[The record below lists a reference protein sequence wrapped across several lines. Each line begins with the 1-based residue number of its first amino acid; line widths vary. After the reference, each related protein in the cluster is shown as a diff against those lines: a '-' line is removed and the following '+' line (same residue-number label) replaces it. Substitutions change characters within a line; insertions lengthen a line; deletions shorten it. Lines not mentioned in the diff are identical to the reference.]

1 MRVEVRIPVRL
12 VLGPSALRGSGLED
26 LEKQIAEQVQKTWVA
41 AQREVAEDGFTG
53 TPRAQVTGFEWQGPG
68 RRALDEPERRQVE
81 KRLRAAIRAASA
93 TVLAAPPTRA
103 WRLHPPF
110 EFRARF
116 DRFFEIVKPW
126 WYTGYQHDLE
136 ARTGE
141 HFTDSVKAVAWVVD
155 VTRTVSAVE
164 LRDALA
170 AERMPFVGRG
180 PYLLFRDRRTGRR
193 VRALDPGH
201 LAGLPSLPT
210 DEPVFRRDQRLEE
223 VFLPP
228 GMRLQFIAAQEPAA
242 SSIPLASFAP
252 AFDVEVPFVDLLTSA
267 MPDFAA
273 LQKAYGQT
281 HEQNFLKLYDQWAVP
296 VRVQPF
302 RMVRSA
308 FREIVKRTV
317 VEHAKRDAEDAE
329 TFGRLVHF
337 ANDDLEQQL
346 PKAVAERITRW
357 ANQDA
362 ATSPLPPRKT
372 PVAGGPD
379 WQAGDRGVLATPVFT
394 DIRGRL
400 LAARNVEALRKE
412 AATLAHIVLEM
423 SDGFLSGPDRLN
435 ALIKFLLDWRF
446 ERPKAMMEVLFA
458 ELDRLHAF
466 TALFNLLYDHY
477 SLYGWMRMAVIGNV
491 TGTSFEQ
498 RPEVQRMVASMNAV
512 RLEVMSQITWD
523 PATNELVFVHSGRR
537 LKPSGEH
544 NPDPNAGVIGYV
556 ESYFTSKGVVSRPT
570 KATLDKLAEP
580 TRRKIQE
587 LMLGMLCRAGE
598 TRTKEQLL
606 AEAVEAAAKELKLD
620 PDKDFE
626 RVKVYFSLRI
636 IAIDQH
642 TEHGLRVLSITAQPV
657 QKFADGDWEDTGP
670 RKGLMTLA
678 ELDAEMVSIHVDHEM
693 RALTAFLIIEALL
706 LTGGYIVFSGGLLGA
721 VELVIA
727 ISIRELI
734 YVLTT
739 SAADRDLEGYLTQAF
754 YGAIDVIGF
763 RLGARAG
770 TSLAGK
776 FVTEEALKSAA
787 TKWLVYATKGLASA
801 TALGLTQVV
810 EKFADDLI
818 HLSSCRR
825 WSSPMD
831 YLKEFGTGFAVGLT
845 FEFAVVPALS
855 VAGRGLVRALAR
867 SKMGS
872 LEVAELLAKELRAA
886 DIEDAAAQGMKN
898 LEEALTNT
906 VKPEKLGLVQEFMQA
921 LRQQWKEVVEHARA
935 VQEPKGLIAKM
946 RSEWTT
952 RAIKDL
958 FEARKVVL
966 GPDAQR
972 TLEILIRT
980 TSRDE
985 MTKVVEGV
993 MRSDRLRLFL
1003 DTKPRLAAE
1012 LLSRAFRG
1020 APQELEE
1027 FLVRLEKISSADANK
1042 VLGALARAG
1051 AEDTAKIVTDSGK
1064 TVESLI
1070 ELVGKDAP
1078 VAKAL
1083 GDYSTKLI
1091 AKPFAELTK
1100 QDLVNSAARQERL
1113 FAEAKQVKAR
1123 MNALKERILEE
1134 VQPSQGNGGSILK
1147 RDKFDEFVKGVAEKV
1162 ERNKYTRVAQM
1173 DDIVR
1178 GRFDMADREGVEKVA
1193 QALKKQTTYKLHI
1206 DEKGKVAFYPPRLQ
1220 EGTSIVRYPRY
1231 HVILKDAETGL
1242 THEWQVGTEATTT
1255 LYEFAAPGITIP
1267 KKMADAAA
1275 KLGKKFKPD
1284 LHDIEFDLF
1293 QAINKKFPDIAARHH
1308 LPEFIKDVAV
1318 ASDRSFAGEVSPEL
1332 FKTIDELHRRAEK
1345 ILAGLVVDDETAEWV
1360 VQFFH

>member
-41 AQREVAEDGFTG
+41 AQREVAEDGFAG

-242 SSIPLASFAP
+242 SSIPLADFAP

-308 FREIVKRTV
+308 FRDIVKRIV
-317 VEHAKRDAEDAE
+317 VEHAKRDAEDAQ

-346 PKAVAERITRW
+346 PKAVAESITRW

-466 TALFNLLYDHY
+466 TALFNLLSDHY

-498 RPEVQRMVASMNAV
+498 RPEVQRMVAWMNAV

-544 NPDPNAGVIGYV
+544 NPDPNAGVIGHV

-872 LEVAELLAKELRAA
+872 LEVAELLAKEMRAA

-985 MTKVVEGV
+985 VTKVVEGV

-1003 DTKPRLAAE
+1003 DTKPRLATE
-1012 LLSRAFRG
+1012 LLTRAFRG
-1020 APQELEE
+1020 TPDELEA
-1027 FLVRLEKISSADANK
+1027 FLVRLERMPKAEANRVLEALVRIGVDDAGQV
-1042 VLGALARAG
+1042 VLN
-1051 AEDTAKIVTDSGK
+1051 SGK
-1064 TVESLI
+1064 TVEELLELI
-1070 ELVGKDAP
+1070 GKDSA
-1078 VAKAL
+1078 A
-1083 GDYSTKLI
+1083 
-1091 AKPFAELTK
+1091 AKPLGAYSKQVIGKKFQDLTRR
-1100 QDLVNSAARQERL
+1100 DLVNSATWQDKLFKEATDLRDRQNL
-1113 FAEAKQVKAR
+1113 
-1123 MNALKERILEE
+1123 LKDQILSD
-1134 VQPSQGNGGSILK
+1134 VNRGGKGKSILK
-1147 RDKFDEFVKGVAEKV
+1147 RDDFKEFVTGIEQKM
-1162 ERNKYTRVAQM
+1162 ERNSYVKVSQM

-1178 GRFDMADREGVEKVA
+1178 GRFDMPDREGVERVYKALDDQKMYKV
-1193 QALKKQTTYKLHI
+1193 KEITEPRTV
-1206 DEKGKVAFYPPRLQ
+1206 KGDPDVF
-1220 EGTSIVRYPRY
+1220 RYPRY
-1231 HVILKDAETGL
+1231 HVILEDAKTGM
-1242 THEWQVGTEATTT
+1242 THEWQVGTRATTR
-1255 LYEFAAPGITIP
+1255 LYEKEGITIP
-1267 KKMADAAA
+1267 KALEEAAQR
-1275 KLGKKFKPD
+1275 LKKEFHAD
-1284 LHDIEFDLF
+1284 LHDIEFDVF
-1293 QAINKKFPDIAARHH
+1293 QRIVKDHPAVAVKYPE
-1308 LPEFIKDVAV
+1308 LPRFIRDVAE
-1318 ASDRSFAGEVSPEL
+1318 ASNKSFAGEAFTDLER
-1332 FKTIDELHRRAEK
+1332 TIAELHGRATEILKK
-1345 ILAGLVVDDETAEWV
+1345 IVDQEGGEWV
-1360 VQFFH
+1360 AKLFH